1 MKRALIVLVI
11 TLIAAPPAGAE
22 VYRWVDDRGV
32 THYSDQPV
40 KGASKPDLPRL
51 QSMQAPAVPAGNDSG
66 AAIGEDSGG
75 LSLVRPGTDE
85 TFRDARGLVPVQVE
99 LERELAEGETLQY
112 VLDGEPVAGADGRRT
127 SLQLQG
133 VPRGTHAISAVI
145 LRGEEPV
152 ARSQAVTFHMKPP
165 SALSPANR
173 QDVDAGAP
181 TAPGSTGAAGAPA
194 APRLGGGP

>member
-1 MKRALIVLVI
+1 MKLAVTLFVV
-11 TLIAAPPAGAE
+11 TLIAAPAGAE
-22 VYRWVDDRGV
+22 VYRWVDEQGV

-51 QSMQAPAVPAGNDSG
+51 QSMQAPAVRAGNDSG
-66 AAIGEDSGG
+66 TAAGAEAGG

-99 LERELAEGETLQY
+99 LERELADGETLQY
-112 VLDGEPVAGADGRRT
+112 LLDGEPVRGTDGRRT

-133 VPRGTHAISAVI
+133 VPRGSHAISAVI

-152 ARSQAVTFHMKPP
+152 ARSNTVTFHMKPP

-173 QDVDAGAP
+173 QDADAGAP

>member
-1 MKRALIVLVI
+1 MKLAVTLVVA
-11 TLIAAPPAGAE
+11 TLIAAPAGAE
-22 VYRWVDDRGV
+22 VYRWVDDQGV

-51 QSMQAPAVPAGNDSG
+51 QSMQAPAAVAAGKKKG
-66 AAIGEDSGG
+66 ATTDGDAGG
-75 LSLVRPGTDE
+75 LNLVRPGTDE

-99 LERELAEGETLQY
+99 LERDLAEGETLQY
-112 VLDGEPVAGADGRRT
+112 VLDGEPVRGADGRRT

-173 QDVDAGAP
+173 QDADAGAP
-181 TAPGSTGAAGAPA
+181 TSPGSTGAAGAPA